1 MEFYKAQEKIEKN
14 IYWYHSKG
22 DMKKPGEEKEQI
34 RANQGQSALLIFL
47 VRINRTASV
56 GY

>member
-1 MEFYKAQEKIEKN
+1 MRNSQEKIEKN